1 MQLQD
6 LLKFNSIIKENL
18 NQMKK
23 QIVLLSTFLLM
34 SIFAISATA
43 VKDTTSIDTEINK
56 VTVFFSGAQV
66 ERSSKIELNKGAH
79 LLKIS
84 GLSYK
89 LNPKSLQVK
98 GTGNL
103 TILSVKHETL
113 QPGNAK
119 QTMLSKRINK
129 EMGLIR
135 YDIQDLNNQNYVL
148 AQEEQLIMEHRSVR
162 DEFGAVKIS
171 ELKEAAIFFRERLSE
186 IRKMIL
192 ENNKLIDA
200 MNESIGELNTKL
212 NLSNPTSN
220 KYSSELYVS
229 VLAEELLNEDIE
241 ISYYVESAGWKPM
254 YEFRVDEV
262 SKPINIVYKASVFQS
277 SGEDWDNVKLTLSS
291 SNPMLSGEK
300 PELRTW
306 YINQPQP
313 VYTKAYQPA
322 NGTTLLKGKAYD
334 NQTGEPLPFAN
345 IAIYQNNQLVQGT
358 NTDVNGNFIINPIN
372 PGYYQIRTSYIGYNN
387 GAQNVSVVQGQ
398 QPFMNLAMQASYE
411 ELSEVVVVSDLARAE
426 EYLSG
431 SVVAVNS
438 ASNLI
443 QANPQSVTKLNGS
456 TIKQKQQIQT
466 INFIANKT
474 KRNVANLEYSID
486 APYTILSDG
495 KENKIRIKEV
505 ATAVEYVY
513 HAVPQIDMDV
523 FLTANLNNWTE
534 LDLLSGP
541 TTIFYEGT
549 FIGESTLDVAN
560 TSDTMI
566 ISLGRDKNIIVERES
581 DKDLSEK
588 RIFGKTIKDFIAWK
602 ITVRN
607 NRPIPIKLIIEEQI
621 PVTNNKAIEIE
632 LVKSSNASFDE
643 RTGIMEW
650 ELELNAY
657 KKKKLDYKYVV
668 KYPENIRINYN

>member
-262 SKPINIVYKASVFQS
+262 SNPINIVYKASVFQS

-588 RIFGKTIKDFIAWK
+588 RIFGKTIKDFIAWE

-650 ELELNAY
+650 ELDLNAY

>member
-411 ELSEVVVVSDLARAE
+411 ELSEVVVVSDLARAD

-438 ASNLI
+438 ASNSI

-588 RIFGKTIKDFIAWK
+588 RIFGKTIKDFIAWE